1 MAYLFSHAVPIRRPI
16 SLQAPSLALQV
27 YTRLEKSKVSSNR
40 ESGLALPL
48 FTGQSDPKAQ
58 RPFGL
63 YPRVNQLDSP
73 TGHLEDTSHPLRV
86 LEHWISCLTVH
97 TNGLGMITVMG
108 HSE

>member
-40 ESGLALPL
+40 EPGLALPL

-63 YPRVNQLDSP
+63 YPRVNPLDSP
-73 TGHLEDTSHPLRV
+73 TGHLEDTSHPLTSSGALDIV
-86 LEHWISCLTVH
+86 P
-97 TNGLGMITVMG
+97 NGSHKWTRDDHGDG
-108 HSE
+108 S